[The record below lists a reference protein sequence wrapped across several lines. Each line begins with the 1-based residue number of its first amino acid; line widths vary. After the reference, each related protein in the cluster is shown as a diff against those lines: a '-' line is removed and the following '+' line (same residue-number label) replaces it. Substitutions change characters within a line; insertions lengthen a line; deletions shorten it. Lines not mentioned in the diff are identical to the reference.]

1 MGDDRHQAG
10 GDVAGRD
17 QPPDQQLAQQHA
29 RRQRRHEGGEESQ
42 DGGISLYE
50 LKNRSMKPGRE
61 NGFVSQN
68 GFFSRPRK
76 WLCLEIWPIFSHTPP
91 SMSPPVHGW

>member
-10 GDVAGRD
+10 GDAAGRD
-17 QPPDQQLAQQHA
+17 QPPDQQIAQQHA

-61 NGFVSQN
+61 NGFPKKL
-68 GFFSRPRK
+68 R
-76 WLCLEIWPIFSHTPP
+76 
-91 SMSPPVHGW
+91 PPVPL